1 MRVLWISDGKP
12 GHENQVLGLLERMG
26 EITEISIKKIAP
38 VPLFW
43 GLRDA
48 LSANAPRYDFV
59 IAAGR
64 RTHTSLWWLGYLYR
78 IPRVVVMR
86 PSGLGHGASLRI
98 IPQHDGVRAND
109 YTHLTRG
116 PMNRVQAQKSPT
128 GKPIAVIGG
137 LSKHFQWDDIAIH
150 EQLHQWLETHPSAC
164 ILDSRR
170 TPTLLSS
177 QLQSEF
183 ADQFIHWKDSPP
195 GQLAGLMAKASAIWV
210 TPDSASMVFEAWSTN
225 AQVTVA
231 KLQANNTRVAR
242 AVTQGEPDTRPLNEA
257 HRAAVWLLSKL

>member
-26 EITEISIKKIAP
+26 EITDLSIKKIAP

-43 GLRDA
+43 GIRDA
-48 LSANAPRYDFV
+48 LSADAPTYDFV

-98 IPQHDGVRAND
+98 IPEHDGVQGND
-109 YTHLTRG
+109 YTHRTRG
-116 PMNRVQAQKSPT
+116 PMNRVRASDNPSDH
-128 GKPIAVIGG
+128 PVAVIGG
-137 LSKHFQWDDIAIH
+137 ISKHFQWDDESIYQ
-150 EQLHQWLETHPSAC
+150 QLMTWLDAHPTARV
-164 ILDSRR
+164 LDSRR

-177 QLQSEF
+177 QLQTQLG
-183 ADQFIHWKDSPP
+183 DQFIHWKDSQT
-195 GQLAGLMAKASAIWV
+195 GQLASLMAEASAIWV

-225 AQVTVA
+225 AQVTLA
-231 KLQANNTRVAR
+231 QLPANNTRVAR
-242 AVTQGEPDTRPLNEA
+242 AVIQGEPDMRPLNEA